1 MYGRW
6 KGVAGGKPPPFTYLY
21 TTMTPRE
28 ISERRKM
35 TIQFF
40 IPCKPPTKTHQMKKV
55 RVTKGKP
62 IFYEPQ
68 EVLTIRQ
75 KFMATLKGYA
85 PATPITGPV
94 RLLTKWCYP
103 RGTHD
108 NGEWKTTKP
117 DTDNMIKLFKD
128 CMTATGYWKDDA
140 QVCSELTEK
149 FWSEIPGIFVHVEV
163 LE

>member
-1 MYGRW
+1 
-6 KGVAGGKPPPFTYLY
+6 
-21 TTMTPRE
+21 
-28 ISERRKM
+28 M

-40 IPCKPPTKTHQMKKV
+40 IPCKPPTKTHQMKKI
-55 RVTKGKP
+55 RVVKGKP

-75 KFMATLKGYA
+75 KFTAMLKGYA
-85 PATPITGPV
+85 PATPIIGPV
-94 RLLTKWCYP
+94 RLFTKWCYP

-149 FWSEIPGIFVHVEV
+149 FWSEIPGIFVHVEA